1 MKKYQWIIVSVM
13 CVILSLVIMSF
24 LPLNMVYLS
33 EVEQRG
39 DQSYEDSIAVNL
51 PLLISEKQSE
61 ASHVMEYKLVGDE
74 LMSTIGL
81 FPNDSYLPE
90 YQKILKNIPFYK
102 RPDPLFIKLFENQ
115 DQTIWTGYFTEKQE
129 FPYRMIDQHTKKIK
143 DFSIKLDPS
152 LDTAFLDGYT
162 VEENELTLYLR
173 IYNKH
178 DKHKFDTILKSV
190 IDIQTG
196 KVIKEEKINA
206 QRFDAIDSVAH
217 TGNVFQP
224 EYIVG
229 HDNIVKNQK
238 DEINSNDYAI
248 YNTHLNKISEF
259 TYQSEFKANAYQ
271 LFIVKDTIYILESD
285 YNDQRDTLSFEDEK
299 HEVEE
304 VPEKRKY
311 ILSKLDKNF
320 KPVKVT
326 EFEGNISDVK
336 LKDDK
341 LMVLSK
347 INEYQIEAQLLTLE
361 SGNEVYAI
369 RWHLASKDKYVEPL
383 GMSFVN

>member
-1 MKKYQWIIVSVM
+1 MKKFQWII
-13 CVILSLVIMSF
+13 ISLICLIMPPIIMSF

-39 DQSYEDSIAVNL
+39 DQSYEESIAVNL

-61 ASHVMEYKLVGDE
+61 VSHVMKYKLVGDE

-81 FPNDSYLPE
+81 CPNYSYLPE
-90 YQKILKNIPFYK
+90 YQKVLKNIPFYK
-102 RPDPLFIKLFENQ
+102 RPDLLFIKLFENQ
-115 DQTIWTGYFTEKQE
+115 DQTIWTGYFTENKE
-129 FPYRMIDQHTKKIK
+129 FPYRIIDRNTQKFK
-143 DFSIKLDPS
+143 DFSIKLDTS
-152 LDTAFLDGYT
+152 VDTAYLDEYM
-162 VEENELTLYLR
+162 VKENELIFYLR
-173 IYNKH
+173 IDNKH
-178 DKHKFDTILKSV
+178 DKQKLDTILKSV

-196 KVIKEEKINA
+196 KVIKQEKINA
-206 QRFDAIDSVAH
+206 QHFDEIDSVAH

-229 HDNIVKNQK
+229 HDKIEKNQK
-238 DEINSNDYAI
+238 DELNSDDYAI
-248 YNTHLNKISEF
+248 YDTHLNKISEF

-271 LFIVKDTIYILESD
+271 FYIVKDTIYILESD
-285 YNDQRDTLSFEDEK
+285 YNDLGDTLSVEDEN
-299 HEVEE
+299 HEIEE
-304 VPEKRKY
+304 LPEKRKY

-326 EFEGNISDVK
+326 EFEGDISDVK

-347 INEYQIEAQLLTLE
+347 INEYQIEAQLLALE

-369 RWHLASKDKYVEPL
+369 RWHVASKDKHVEPL
-383 GMSFVN
+383 DMSFVN